1 MPENKKLKL
10 FLKIGTITLASIY
23 ILILIG
29 GIVRSTGA
37 GMGCPDWPKCF
48 GSWIPPLHES
58 QLPENYQDIYSH
70 RGYKNTTFNVFKT
83 WTEYLNRLSGVVVG
97 LLIIATWIASFPLFK
112 ISKKPFFLTLLAV
125 ILVAF
130 QGWLGSMVVKS
141 NLTPWIITVHMLVA
155 LILLA
160 VMIYTL
166 KKPEK
171 TTLPKK
177 LKYSLLLALCLTV
190 FQIILGTQV
199 REKVDVLSLSTVPR
213 EQWIQLVKEPFIF
226 HREMAIVVLIVN
238 LWIGL
243 ELLKAKRKNT
253 GLQIISIML
262 FEFLL
267 GLILAYCALPAYAQ
281 PLHLLLGIILF
292 GTQFNAIVR
301 GDRM

>member
-1 MPENKKLKL
+1 MSTHKQIKL
-10 FLKIGTITLASIY
+10 FLKIGTITLVSIY
-23 ILILIG
+23 LLILIG

-125 ILVAF
+125 ILVGF

-141 NLTPWIITVHMLVA
+141 NLTPWIITAHMIVA
-155 LILLA
+155 LLLLA
-160 VMIYTL
+160 LMIYTL

-171 TTLPKK
+171 ETLPKK
-177 LKYSLLLALCLTV
+177 LKYSLFLALCITAL
-190 FQIILGTQV
+190 QILLGTQV
-199 REKVDVLSLSTVPR
+199 REKIDVLALSSVPR
-213 EQWIQLVKEPFIF
+213 QEWIQIAKEPFIF

-243 ELLKAKRKNT
+243 ELIKSKRKNT
-253 GLQIISIML
+253 GIQIISIML

-267 GLILAYCALPAYAQ
+267 GLILAYLSLPAYAQ
-281 PLHLLLGIILF
+281 PLHLLLGILLF
-292 GTQFNAIVR
+292 GTQFNALIR
-301 GDRM
+301 GERR